1 MDLLHLVDRIEE
13 LLATAQK
20 MPIGNRAII
29 DRRRMLDIID
39 QMRIAIPHEVREAQE
54 IVARRD
60 HVLREAEEDRRLIE
74 AQAQERASRMV
85 ESHEISLAA
94 RARAEEIAREAE
106 RRLQDRI
113 DEANSDISQRIDES
127 RSIAREQMRAAD
139 EYARDLLE
147 RLERQLGTF
156 TKSVRAGIDQL
167 EPTPQSIARSVP
179 RAEIC
184 EAPPL
189 EVQAPPVE
197 REPERP
203 LERPVDRTPDRAPER
218 LAERDDERDEHEDR
232 LDRLERERFD
242 RERLEPMPPP
252 AMARFDRAP
261 IPFPR
266 EEAEEG
272 LENLLQ
278 PRRTRP
284 VPSPEMS
291 RETSSEP
298 GVIDDFANE
307 PLDDDPT
314 FRRAR
319 RDDDDR

>member
-85 ESHEISLAA
+85 ESHEISQAA

-113 DEANSDISQRIDES
+113 DEANRDISQRIDES

-156 TKSVRAGIDQL
+156 VKSVRAGIDQL

-179 RAEIC
+179 RAEIR
-184 EAPPL
+184 EAPVREMAP
-189 EVQAPPVE
+189 PPVE
-197 REPERP
+197 YEPERFV
-203 LERPVDRTPDRAPER
+203 ERPVDRVPERAPER
-218 LAERDDERDEHEDR
+218 LVEQDAPEEYDDR
-232 LDRLERERFD
+232 LDRLERERFE
-242 RERLEPMPPP
+242 RERLEPTPPP

-266 EEAEEG
+266 DEAEEG

-278 PRRTRP
+278 PRRSRP
-284 VPSPEMS
+284 VPS
-291 RETSSEP
+291 RDTSEP

-307 PLDDDPT
+307 PLDDDPM
-314 FRRAR
+314 FRRPR
-319 RDDDDR
+319 RDDEDDR

>member
-85 ESHEISLAA
+85 EAHEIAQAA

-113 DEANSDISQRIDES
+113 DEANRDISQRIDES
-127 RSIAREQMRAAD
+127 RMIAREQMRAAD

-156 TKSVRAGIDQL
+156 VKSVHAGIEQL
-167 EPTPQSIARSVP
+167 EPSPQAMARIAVP
-179 RAEIC
+179 RADVPRV
-184 EAPPL
+184 EAPEPVR
-189 EVQAPPVE
+189 EDAPPAAETRSIDRGFE
-197 REPERP
+197 REEPRG
-203 LERPVDRTPDRAPER
+203 D
-218 LAERDDERDEHEDR
+218 HEDR
-232 LDRLERERFD
+232 LERLERERF
-242 RERLEPMPPP
+242 ERDQPSLAP
-252 AMARFDRAP
+252 ARSARTP

-266 EEAEEG
+266 DDEEG

-278 PRRTRP
+278 PRRGRALTP
-284 VPSPEMS
+284 PEP
-291 RETSSEP
+291 EEF

-307 PLDDDPT
+307 PLDDDPML
-314 FRRAR
+314 RRGR
-319 RDDDDR
+319 REDDDR

>member
-85 ESHEISLAA
+85 EAHEIAQAA

-113 DEANSDISQRIDES
+113 DEANQDISQRIDES
-127 RSIAREQMRAAD
+127 RMIAREQMRAAD

-156 TKSVRAGIDQL
+156 VKSVHAGIEQL
-167 EPTPQSIARSVP
+167 EPSPQAMARIAVP
-179 RAEIC
+179 RAEVPRV
-184 EAPPL
+184 EAPRA
-189 EVQAPPVE
+189 EAPAPV
-197 REPERP
+197 READPPAAETRS
-203 LERPVDRTPDRAPER
+203 VDRSLEHEEPRGDHEER
-218 LAERDDERDEHEDR
+218 LE
-232 LDRLERERFD
+232 RLERERLE
-242 RERLEPMPPP
+242 REQPSLAP
-252 AMARFDRAP
+252 ARAARTP

-266 EEAEEG
+266 DEDEG

-278 PRRTRP
+278 PRRGRALTP
-284 VPSPEMS
+284 PEP
-291 RETSSEP
+291 EDA

-307 PLDDDPT
+307 PLDDDPM
-314 FRRAR
+314 FRRGR

>member
-74 AQAQERASRMV
+74 AQAQERAARMV
-85 ESHEISLAA
+85 EAHEISQAA

-106 RRLQDRI
+106 HRLQDRI
-113 DEANSDISQRIDES
+113 DEANRDISQRIEES
-127 RSIAREQMRAAD
+127 RLIAREQMRAAD
-139 EYARDLLE
+139 DYARDLLE

-156 TKSVRAGIDQL
+156 VKSVHAGIEQL
-167 EPTPQSIARSVP
+167 EPTPQAMARVAVP
-179 RAEIC
+179 RTEVPRS
-184 EAPPL
+184 EAPAADPSAL
-189 EVQAPPVE
+189 RDLPATDDPAP
-197 REPERP
+197 
-203 LERPVDRTPDRAPER
+203 AR
-218 LAERDDERDEHEDR
+218 LPGRDEFRDDYEER
-232 LDRLERERFD
+232 LDRMERERFE
-242 RERLEPMPPP
+242 RERADVAPIR
-252 AMARFDRAP
+252 ADRSDRAP

-266 EEAEEG
+266 DEEDEG

-278 PRRTRP
+278 PRRPRP
-284 VPSPEMS
+284 VAP
-291 RETSSEP
+291 RVQDDP
-298 GVIDDFANE
+298 GIIDDFANE
-307 PLDDDPT
+307 PLDDDPM
-314 FRRAR
+314 FRRGGR
-319 RDDDDR
+319 EDDER

>member
-74 AQAQERASRMV
+74 AQAQERAARMV
-85 ESHEISLAA
+85 EAHEITQAA
-94 RARAEEIAREAE
+94 RARAEEIAHEAE
-106 RRLQDRI
+106 RRLQGRI
-113 DEANSDISQRIDES
+113 DEANRDISQRIDES
-127 RSIAREQMRAAD
+127 RLIAREQMRAAD

-156 TKSVRAGIDQL
+156 VKSVHSGIEQL
-167 EPTPQSIARSVP
+167 EPSPQTMARIAVP
-179 RAEIC
+179 RAEIPRAEVPAPMR
-184 EAPPL
+184 EA
-189 EVQAPPVE
+189 APPVVETRTVERDPE
-197 REPERP
+197 REGQR
-203 LERPVDRTPDRAPER
+203 
-218 LAERDDERDEHEDR
+218 EDYEGR
-232 LDRLERERFD
+232 MERLERERLE
-242 RERLEPMPPP
+242 RELPPLAP
-252 AMARFDRAP
+252 ARADRAP

-266 EEAEEG
+266 DDDEG

-278 PRRTRP
+278 PRRGRSVTP
-284 VPSPEMS
+284 
-291 RETSSEP
+291 REAEEA

-307 PLDDDPT
+307 PLDDDPM
-314 FRRAR
+314 FRRGR
-319 RDDDDR
+319 RDDDDL

>member
-54 IVARRD
+54 IVALRD

-85 ESHEISLAA
+85 EVHEIVQAA

-113 DEANSDISQRIDES
+113 DEANHDISQRIEES

-139 EYARDLLE
+139 DYARDLLE

-156 TKSVRAGIDQL
+156 VKSVHAGIEQL
-167 EPTPQSIARSVP
+167 EPTPQAMARVAVP
-179 RAEIC
+179 RAEPPRVDPPRVEIPRLD
-184 EAPPL
+184 EPAPAPVR
-189 EVQAPPVE
+189 EPDPPVAE
-197 REPERP
+197 T
-203 LERPVDRTPDRAPER
+203 RTAQ
-218 LAERDDERDEHEDR
+218 AVERDESREAYAER
-232 LDRLERERFD
+232 LERLERERFQ
-242 RERLEPMPPP
+242 REALPREEPSPIPPRGGT
-252 AMARFDRAP
+252 ARTP
-261 IPFPR
+261 IPFPH
-266 EEAEEG
+266 EEDDG

-278 PRRTRP
+278 PRRGRTAAPRA
-284 VPSPEMS
+284 E
-291 RETSSEP
+291 EP
-298 GVIDDFANE
+298 AVIDDFANE
-307 PLDDDPT
+307 PLDDDPM
-314 FRRAR
+314 FRRNR
-319 RDDDDR
+319 REDDDR

>member
-85 ESHEISLAA
+85 ESHEISQAA

-113 DEANSDISQRIDES
+113 DEANRDISQRIDES

-139 EYARDLLE
+139 DYARDLLE

-156 TKSVRAGIDQL
+156 VKSVHAGIDQL

-179 RAEIC
+179 RAEIR
-184 EAPPL
+184 EAPVREMAP
-189 EVQAPPVE
+189 PPVE
-197 REPERP
+197 YERERSVERP
-203 LERPVDRTPDRAPER
+203 IERMPDRTIER
-218 LAERDDERDEHEDR
+218 VAERDEPEDYDDR
-232 LDRLERERFD
+232 LDRLEQERFE
-242 RERLEPMPPP
+242 RERLEPTPPP

-266 EEAEEG
+266 DEAEEG

-278 PRRTRP
+278 PRRSRP
-284 VPSPEMS
+284 VPS
-291 RETSSEP
+291 REASSEP

-307 PLDDDPT
+307 PLDDDPM
-314 FRRAR
+314 FRPAR

>member
-179 RAEIC
+179 RAEIR

-189 EVQAPPVE
+189 KVQPPPVE

-203 LERPVDRTPDRAPER
+203 VKRPVDRTPDRAPER
-218 LAERDDERDEHEDR
+218 DEERDEHEDR

-242 RERLEPMPPP
+242 RERLESVPPP
-252 AMARFDRAP
+252 TMARFDRAP

-266 EEAEEG
+266 EETEAG

-284 VPSPEMS
+284 VSS

-307 PLDDDPT
+307 PLDDDPM

-319 RDDDDR
+319 RDDDDDRDR

>member
-1 MDLLHLVDRIEE
+1 VDLLHLVDRIEE

-85 ESHEISLAA
+85 EAHEIAQAA

-113 DEANSDISQRIDES
+113 DEANRDISQRIDES
-127 RSIAREQMRAAD
+127 RMIAREQMRAAD

-156 TKSVRAGIDQL
+156 VKSVHAGIEQL
-167 EPTPQSIARSVP
+167 EPSPQAMARIAVP
-179 RAEIC
+179 RADVPRV
-184 EAPPL
+184 EAPEPVR
-189 EVQAPPVE
+189 EDAPPAAETRSIDRGFE
-197 REPERP
+197 REEPRG
-203 LERPVDRTPDRAPER
+203 D
-218 LAERDDERDEHEDR
+218 HEDR
-232 LDRLERERFD
+232 LERLERERF
-242 RERLEPMPPP
+242 ERDQPSLAP
-252 AMARFDRAP
+252 ARSARTP

-266 EEAEEG
+266 DDEEG

-278 PRRTRP
+278 PRRGRALTP
-284 VPSPEMS
+284 PEP
-291 RETSSEP
+291 EEF

-307 PLDDDPT
+307 PLDDDPML
-314 FRRAR
+314 RRGR
-319 RDDDDR
+319 REDDDR

>member
-54 IVARRD
+54 IVAHRD

-85 ESHEISLAA
+85 EAHEITGAA

-113 DEANSDISQRIDES
+113 DEANRDVSQRIDES
-127 RSIAREQMRAAD
+127 RMIAREQMRAAD

-147 RLERQLGTF
+147 RLERQLGSF
-156 TKSVRAGIDQL
+156 VKSVHAGIEQL
-167 EPTPQSIARSVP
+167 EPSPQAMARIAVP
-179 RAEIC
+179 RAEPPRA
-184 EAPPL
+184 EAPAPVREPL
-189 EVQAPPVE
+189 PPPAEARTVE
-197 REPERP
+197 RAAEREEP
-203 LERPVDRTPDRAPER
+203 RADYEER
-218 LAERDDERDEHEDR
+218 LG
-232 LDRLERERFD
+232 RLERERLE
-242 RERLEPMPPP
+242 REQPSLAP
-252 AMARFDRAP
+252 ARADRAP

-266 EEAEEG
+266 DDDEG

-278 PRRTRP
+278 PRRGRT
-284 VPSPEMS
+284 MTQ
-291 RETSSEP
+291 RETEET

-307 PLDDDPT
+307 PLDDDPM
-314 FRRAR
+314 FRPGR

>member
-85 ESHEISLAA
+85 EAHEITQAA
-94 RARAEEIAREAE
+94 RARAEEIAHEAE

-113 DEANSDISQRIDES
+113 DEANRDISQRIDES
-127 RSIAREQMRAAD
+127 RVIAREQMRAAD
-139 EYARDLLE
+139 EYARDLLH

-156 TKSVRAGIDQL
+156 VKSVHAGIEQL
-167 EPTPQSIARSVP
+167 EPSPQAMARMAVP
-179 RAEIC
+179 RAELPRV
-184 EAPPL
+184 EPPAPVREAAPPPA
-189 EVQAPPVE
+189 EPRFEESVP
-197 REPERP
+197 EPEYR
-203 LERPVDRTPDRAPER
+203 
-218 LAERDDERDEHEDR
+218 EDYE
-232 LDRLERERFD
+232 DRLERLEREHLE
-242 RERLEPMPPP
+242 REQPLAP
-252 AMARFDRAP
+252 ARPDRAP

-266 EEAEEG
+266 DEDEG

-278 PRRTRP
+278 PRRGRSITPR
-284 VPSPEMS
+284 ES
-291 RETSSEP
+291 REA
-298 GVIDDFANE
+298 GIIDDFANE
-307 PLDDDPT
+307 PLDDDPMLN
-314 FRRAR
+314 RGR

>member
-1 MDLLHLVDRIEE
+1 VDLLHLVDRIEE

-85 ESHEISLAA
+85 EAHEIAQAA

-113 DEANSDISQRIDES
+113 DEANQDISQRIDES
-127 RSIAREQMRAAD
+127 RMIAREQMRAAD

-156 TKSVRAGIDQL
+156 VKSVHAGIEQL
-167 EPTPQSIARSVP
+167 EPSPQTMARIAVP
-179 RAEIC
+179 RAEVPRA
-184 EAPPL
+184 EAPRA
-189 EVQAPPVE
+189 EVPRAEVPRAEAPAPV
-197 REPERP
+197 READPPMAETRFAGRGFDHEEP
-203 LERPVDRTPDRAPER
+203 RGDYEER
-218 LAERDDERDEHEDR
+218 LE
-232 LDRLERERFD
+232 RLERERLD
-242 RERLEPMPPP
+242 REQPSLAP
-252 AMARFDRAP
+252 ARATRTP

-266 EEAEEG
+266 DEDEG

-278 PRRTRP
+278 PRRGRALTP
-284 VPSPEMS
+284 PE
-291 RETSSEP
+291 SEDA

-307 PLDDDPT
+307 PLDDDPM
-314 FRRAR
+314 FRRDR
-319 RDDDDR
+319 QDDDDR

>member
-39 QMRIAIPHEVREAQE
+39 QMRIAIPHEVREAQD

-85 ESHEISLAA
+85 ESHEISQAA

-113 DEANSDISQRIDES
+113 DEANQDISQRIDES

-156 TKSVRAGIDQL
+156 VKSVRAGIDQL

-179 RAEIC
+179 RTEIR
-184 EAPPL
+184 EAPVREMAP
-189 EVQAPPVE
+189 PPVE
-197 REPERP
+197 HEPERFV
-203 LERPVDRTPDRAPER
+203 ERPADRMPERAPER
-218 LAERDDERDEHEDR
+218 LAERDEPEDYDDR
-232 LDRLERERFD
+232 LDRLEQERFE
-242 RERLEPMPPP
+242 RERLEPTPPP

-266 EEAEEG
+266 DEAEEG

-284 VPSPEMS
+284 APS
-291 RETSSEP
+291 RDTSEP
-298 GVIDDFANE
+298 GIIDDFANE
-307 PLDDDPT
+307 PLDDDPM

-319 RDDDDR
+319 HDDDDR

>member
-179 RAEIC
+179 RAEIR

-189 EVQAPPVE
+189 KVQPPPVE

-203 LERPVDRTPDRAPER
+203 VERPVDRTPDRAPER
-218 LAERDDERDEHEDR
+218 DEERDEHEDR

-242 RERLEPMPPP
+242 RERLEPVPPP
-252 AMARFDRAP
+252 TMARFDRAT

-284 VPSPEMS
+284 VSS
-291 RETSSEP
+291 RETSSEL

-307 PLDDDPT
+307 PLDDDPM

-319 RDDDDR
+319 RDDDHDR

>member
-54 IVARRD
+54 IVGRRD

-85 ESHEISLAA
+85 EAHEITQAA
-94 RARAEEIAREAE
+94 RSRAEEIAREAE

-113 DEANSDISQRIDES
+113 DEANRDISQRIDES
-127 RSIAREQMRAAD
+127 RAIAREQMRAAD

-156 TKSVRAGIDQL
+156 VKSVHSGIEQL
-167 EPTPQSIARSVP
+167 EPSLPAMSRVVAPRVEIP
-179 RAEIC
+179 RAEPSAPVR
-184 EAPPL
+184 EVAPPPAA
-189 EVQAPPVE
+189 EPRPME
-197 REPERP
+197 RAQPRE
-203 LERPVDRTPDRAPER
+203 DY
-218 LAERDDERDEHEDR
+218 EDR
-232 LDRLERERFD
+232 LGRLERERLE
-242 RERLEPMPPP
+242 REMPSVTPTRP
-252 AMARFDRAP
+252 ERTP

-266 EEAEEG
+266 DDDEG

-278 PRRTRP
+278 PRRGRVAAP
-284 VPSPEMS
+284 
-291 RETSSEP
+291 REAAEGAP
-298 GVIDDFANE
+298 IIDDFANE
-307 PLDDDPT
+307 PLDDDPIY
-314 FRRAR
+314 RREDR
-319 RDDDDR
+319 NDRDDD

>member
-54 IVARRD
+54 IVGRRD

-85 ESHEISLAA
+85 EAHEITQAA
-94 RARAEEIAREAE
+94 RSRAEEIAREAE

-113 DEANSDISQRIDES
+113 DEANRDISQRIDES
-127 RSIAREQMRAAD
+127 RAIAREQMRAAD

-156 TKSVRAGIDQL
+156 VKSVHSGIEQL
-167 EPTPQSIARSVP
+167 EPSLPAMSRVAAPRVEIP
-179 RAEIC
+179 RAEPSVPVR
-184 EAPPL
+184 EVPPL
-189 EVQAPPVE
+189 AAEPRHIERVQP
-197 REPERP
+197 RE
-203 LERPVDRTPDRAPER
+203 DY
-218 LAERDDERDEHEDR
+218 EDR
-232 LDRLERERFD
+232 LGRLERERLE
-242 RERLEPMPPP
+242 RETPSLTPTRPE
-252 AMARFDRAP
+252 RAP

-266 EEAEEG
+266 DDDEG

-278 PRRTRP
+278 PRRGRVVTPRDAAEGP
-284 VPSPEMS
+284 I
-291 RETSSEP
+291 
-298 GVIDDFANE
+298 IDDFANE
-307 PLDDDPT
+307 PLDDDPIY
-314 FRRAR
+314 RRED
-319 RDDDDR
+319 RDDD

>member
-54 IVARRD
+54 IVGRRD

-85 ESHEISLAA
+85 EAHEITQAA

-113 DEANSDISQRIDES
+113 DEANRDISQRIDES
-127 RSIAREQMRAAD
+127 RAIAKEQMRAAD

-156 TKSVRAGIDQL
+156 VKSVHSGIEQL
-167 EPTPQSIARSVP
+167 EPSLPAMSRIATPRVEIP
-179 RAEIC
+179 RAEPAPVR
-184 EAPPL
+184 EVAPPP
-189 EVQAPPVE
+189 AA
-197 REPERP
+197 EPLPIE
-203 LERPVDRTPDRAPER
+203 RAPER
-218 LAERDDERDEHEDR
+218 EEYEAR
-232 LDRLERERFD
+232 LGRLERERLE
-242 RERLEPMPPP
+242 REIPSAMPSRPE
-252 AMARFDRAP
+252 RAP

-266 EEAEEG
+266 DDDEG

-278 PRRTRP
+278 PRRGRVAAP
-284 VPSPEMS
+284 
-291 RETSSEP
+291 REAAEGAP
-298 GVIDDFANE
+298 IIDDFANE
-307 PLDDDPT
+307 PLDDDPIY
-314 FRRAR
+314 RRGDR
-319 RDDDDR
+319 GDRDDN

>member
-85 ESHEISLAA
+85 EAHEIAQAA

-113 DEANSDISQRIDES
+113 DEANRDIAQRIDES
-127 RSIAREQMRAAD
+127 RLIAREQMRAAD

-156 TKSVRAGIDQL
+156 VKSVRSGIDQL
-167 EPTPQSIARSVP
+167 EPTPQSIARSTAP
-179 RAEIC
+179 RADIPRV
-184 EAPPL
+184 EAPL
-189 EVQAPPVE
+189 REVAPPPVVE
-197 REPERP
+197 AYEPER
-203 LERPVDRTPDRAPER
+203 LPDRASS
-218 LAERDDERDEHEDR
+218 AEEDFEDR

-242 RERLEPMPPP
+242 REQAELAP
-252 AMARFDRAP
+252 ARAERAP

-266 EEAEEG
+266 DEVEDN

-278 PRRTRP
+278 PRRPRP
-284 VPSPEMS
+284 VS
-291 RETSSEP
+291 REVPEP

-307 PLDDDPT
+307 PLDDDPM
-314 FRRAR
+314 FRRGR

>member
-85 ESHEISLAA
+85 EAHEIAQSA

-113 DEANSDISQRIDES
+113 DEANRDIAQRIDES
-127 RSIAREQMRAAD
+127 RLIAREQMRAAD

-156 TKSVRAGIDQL
+156 VKSVRSGIDQL
-167 EPTPQSIARSVP
+167 EPTPQSLARSTAP
-179 RAEIC
+179 RADIPRV
-184 EAPPL
+184 EAPAR
-189 EVQAPPVE
+189 EVAPPPPVAE
-197 REPERP
+197 PYEPERLP
-203 LERPVDRTPDRAPER
+203 ERAPA
-218 LAERDDERDEHEDR
+218 AEEDFEDR
-232 LDRLERERFD
+232 LDRLERERFE
-242 RERLEPMPPP
+242 REQVELAP
-252 AMARFDRAP
+252 ARAERAP

-266 EEAEEG
+266 DDAEDN

-278 PRRTRP
+278 PRRARP
-284 VPSPEMS
+284 VS
-291 RETSSEP
+291 REIPEP

-307 PLDDDPT
+307 PLDDDPM
-314 FRRAR
+314 FRRGR

>member
-54 IVARRD
+54 IVGRRD

-85 ESHEISLAA
+85 EAHEIAQAA

-106 RRLQDRI
+106 RRLQGRI
-113 DEANSDISQRIDES
+113 DEANRDIAQRIDES
-127 RSIAREQMRAAD
+127 RLIAREQMRAAD

-156 TKSVRAGIDQL
+156 MKSVHAGIGQL
-167 EPTPQSIARSVP
+167 EPSPQAMARIAVP
-179 RAEIC
+179 RAELPRAEAPSPVR
-184 EAPPL
+184 EAPPPAA
-189 EVQAPPVE
+189 EARAAE
-197 REPERP
+197 
-203 LERPVDRTPDRAPER
+203 RAPVREER
-218 LAERDDERDEHEDR
+218 REDYEGR
-232 LDRLERERFD
+232 LERLERERLE
-242 RERLEPMPPP
+242 RESPPL
-252 AMARFDRAP
+252 ASARAGRAP

-266 EEAEEG
+266 DDDEG

-278 PRRTRP
+278 PRRGRVVTP
-284 VPSPEMS
+284 
-291 RETSSEP
+291 READEA

-307 PLDDDPT
+307 PLDDDPM
-314 FRRAR
+314 FRRGR

>member
-85 ESHEISLAA
+85 EAHEIAQAA

-113 DEANSDISQRIDES
+113 DEANRDIGQRIDES
-127 RSIAREQMRAAD
+127 RMIAREQMRAAD

-156 TKSVRAGIDQL
+156 VKSVHSGIEQL
-167 EPTPQSIARSVP
+167 EPSPQAMARVAVP
-179 RAEIC
+179 RAELPRAEVPERVVAETRKVERTAER
-184 EAPPL
+184 EAPR
-189 EVQAPPVE
+189 EDHEERFE
-197 REPERP
+197 REQPP
-203 LERPVDRTPDRAPER
+203 LAPVRV
-218 LAERDDERDEHEDR
+218 
-232 LDRLERERFD
+232 
-242 RERLEPMPPP
+242 
-252 AMARFDRAP
+252 DRAP

-266 EEAEEG
+266 DDDEG

-278 PRRTRP
+278 PRRGRTATPRE
-284 VPSPEMS
+284 PEGA
-291 RETSSEP
+291 

-307 PLDDDPT
+307 PLDDDPML
-314 FRRAR
+314 RRGR
-319 RDDDDR
+319 QDDDDR

>member
-179 RAEIC
+179 RAEIR

-189 EVQAPPVE
+189 KVQPPPVE

-203 LERPVDRTPDRAPER
+203 VKRPVDRTPDRAPER
-218 LAERDDERDEHEDR
+218 DEERDEHEDR

-242 RERLEPMPPP
+242 RERLESVPPP
-252 AMARFDRAP
+252 TMARFDRAP

-266 EEAEEG
+266 EETEEG

-284 VPSPEMS
+284 VSS

-307 PLDDDPT
+307 PLDDDPV

-319 RDDDDR
+319 RDDDDDRDR

>member
-1 MDLLHLVDRIEE
+1 VDLLHLVDRIEE

-85 ESHEISLAA
+85 ESHEISQAA

-113 DEANSDISQRIDES
+113 DEANRDISQRIDES

-156 TKSVRAGIDQL
+156 VKSVRAGIDQL

-179 RAEIC
+179 RAEIR
-184 EAPPL
+184 EAPAREMAP
-189 EVQAPPVE
+189 PPVE
-197 REPERP
+197 YEPERFV
-203 LERPVDRTPDRAPER
+203 ERPVDRMPERAPER
-218 LAERDDERDEHEDR
+218 LVEEDAPEEYDDR
-232 LDRLERERFD
+232 LDRLERERFE
-242 RERLEPMPPP
+242 RERLEPTPPP

-266 EEAEEG
+266 DEADEG

-278 PRRTRP
+278 PRRSRP
-284 VPSPEMS
+284 VPA
-291 RETSSEP
+291 RDLSEP

-307 PLDDDPT
+307 PLDDDPM
-314 FRRAR
+314 FRRPR
-319 RDDDDR
+319 RDDEDDR

>member
-85 ESHEISLAA
+85 EAHEIAQAA

-113 DEANSDISQRIDES
+113 DEANQDISQRIDES
-127 RSIAREQMRAAD
+127 RMIAREQMRAAD

-156 TKSVRAGIDQL
+156 VKSVHAGIEQL
-167 EPTPQSIARSVP
+167 EPSPQAMARIAVP
-179 RAEIC
+179 RAEVPRV
-184 EAPPL
+184 EAPRAEAPAPAR
-189 EVQAPPVE
+189 EADPPVTETRSVDRGFE
-197 REPERP
+197 REEPRGDHE
-203 LERPVDRTPDRAPER
+203 ER
-218 LAERDDERDEHEDR
+218 LE
-232 LDRLERERFD
+232 RLERERLD
-242 RERLEPMPPP
+242 REQPSLAP
-252 AMARFDRAP
+252 ARAVRTP

-266 EEAEEG
+266 DEDEG

-278 PRRTRP
+278 PRRGRALTP
-284 VPSPEMS
+284 PEP
-291 RETSSEP
+291 EDA

-307 PLDDDPT
+307 PLDDDPM
-314 FRRAR
+314 FRRGR

>member
-85 ESHEISLAA
+85 EAHEIAQAA

-113 DEANSDISQRIDES
+113 DEANRDIAQRIDES
-127 RSIAREQMRAAD
+127 RMIAREQMRAAD

-156 TKSVRAGIDQL
+156 VKSVRSGIDQL
-167 EPTPQSIARSVP
+167 EPAPAAIARVPAPRAEVP
-179 RAEIC
+179 RAEVPA
-184 EAPPL
+184 APPVY
-189 EVQAPPVE
+189 EAAPPVE
-197 REPERP
+197 AVSER
-203 LERPVDRTPDRAPER
+203 VPDRAPER
-218 LAERDDERDEHEDR
+218 LPDREGRGDALREEYEAR
-232 LDRLERERFD
+232 LDRMERERFE
-242 RERLEPMPPP
+242 REQAPVAPV
-252 AMARFDRAP
+252 RAERTP

-266 EEAEEG
+266 DEDEG

-278 PRRTRP
+278 PRRTRTAP
-284 VPSPEMS
+284 
-291 RETSSEP
+291 REAEAP
-298 GVIDDFANE
+298 AGVIDDFANE
-307 PLDDDPT
+307 PLDDDPM
-314 FRRAR
+314 FRRGR
-319 RDDDDR
+319 NDDR

>member
-85 ESHEISLAA
+85 ESHEIAQAA

-106 RRLQDRI
+106 GRLQDRI
-113 DEANSDISQRIDES
+113 DEANRDISQRIDES
-127 RSIAREQMRAAD
+127 LLIAREQMRAAD
-139 EYARDLLE
+139 DYARDLLE

-156 TKSVRAGIDQL
+156 VKSVHSGIEQL
-167 EPTPQSIARSVP
+167 EPTPQAMARVAVP
-179 RAEIC
+179 RAEVPRPEVSYTEPVIR
-184 EAPPL
+184 EALPPL
-189 EVQAPPVE
+189 AEL
-197 REPERP
+197 REPERKP
-203 LERPVDRTPDRAPER
+203 EQDDYEERLNRLEQERLEREDAEPAPARIDREDRPDRAP
-218 LAERDDERDEHEDR
+218 LPFARDEAD
-232 LDRLERERFD
+232 
-242 RERLEPMPPP
+242 
-252 AMARFDRAP
+252 
-261 IPFPR
+261 
-266 EEAEEG
+266 EG

-278 PRRTRP
+278 PRRRAVAP
-284 VPSPEMS
+284 RGSDD
-291 RETSSEP
+291 P

-307 PLDDDPT
+307 PLDDDPILGRI
-314 FRRAR
+314 RRE
-319 RDDDDR
+319 DGDGSD